1 MKLRRAAVL
10 AAGAILLV
18 VVIQGVLFAQT
29 NLTNTDIVIAEDMLR
44 GVRDAVKKNYYDPR
58 YHGVDLDGR
67 YKLYEEKIKKAP
79 NRGAAFAE
87 IAAYLSA
94 LHDSHTIFIPPPRLA
109 AYHYGF
115 RMAIVGDGAYITE
128 VRPGSDAEEKLHPGD
143 EILGLNHYT
152 VNRNDF
158 QDLSYYLYA
167 LSPQTAVNFSL
178 RDPLGRP
185 REVSVETRI
194 EGEGISGGEQR
205 LWGEISNNRDVMGHS
220 LRQRWVEQGDLLI
233 WKMPE
238 FSMDDSEVDHMM
250 DKARKHGAVILDLR
264 GNPGGRVT
272 TLDRMVGD
280 VMDREV
286 TVASRVSRKPEKPD
300 TAKSRASDTF
310 RGKLFV
316 LVDSRSESASEV
328 FARTMQLEHR
338 GIIVGDRT
346 AGAVMQARIYP
357 EHVGINGI
365 IPYAVEITNAN
376 LIMSDGKSLEGV
388 GVTPDVIVL
397 PTGADLAAGRDPALA
412 KAAELAGV
420 KLDPAA
426 AGKLFPFEWQPLSA
440 K

>member
-1 MKLRRAAVL
+1 MKPSRVAIR
-10 AAGAILLV
+10 AAGAILLALM
-18 VVIQGVLFAQT
+18 IQQLLCAQAS
-29 NLTNTDIVIAEDMLR
+29 LTNSDIVLAEDMLR
-44 GVRDAVKKNYYDPR
+44 GVRDAVKKNYYDPK
-58 YHGVDLDGR
+58 YHGVDLDAR
-67 YKLYEEKIKKAP
+67 YKVYEEKIKKAT
-79 NRGAAFAE
+79 NRGATFAE

-109 AYHYGF
+109 AFHYGF
-115 RMAIVGDGAYITE
+115 RMAIIGEKAYVTA
-128 VRPGSDAEEKLHPGD
+128 VRSGSDAAEKLHVGD

-158 QDLSYYLYA
+158 SDLNYYLYA
-167 LSPQTAVNFSL
+167 LSPQTAVTFNL
-178 RDPLGRP
+178 RDPSGRQ

-194 EGEGISGGEQR
+194 EGKGIGGGEQR
-205 LWGEISNNRDVMGHS
+205 LWSEINNNRDVMEHS
-220 LRQRWVEQGDLLI
+220 LRQRWVEQGDLLV

-238 FSMDDSEVDHMM
+238 FSMDNSEVDHMM
-250 DKARKHGAVILDLR
+250 DKARKHGALILDLR
-264 GNPGGRVT
+264 GNSGGRVT

-300 TAKSRASDTF
+300 TAKSRGSDAF

-338 GIIVGDRT
+338 AVIVGDRT

-357 EHVGINGI
+357 EHVGVSGL
-365 IPYAVEITNAN
+365 IPYAIEITDAN
-376 LIMSDGKSLEGV
+376 LVMSDGKSLEGV

-397 PTGADLAAGRDPALA
+397 PTAADLAAGRDPALA

-420 KLDPAA
+420 RLDAAA
-426 AGKLFPFEWQPLSA
+426 AGKLFPFEWEPLSA
-440 K
+440 E